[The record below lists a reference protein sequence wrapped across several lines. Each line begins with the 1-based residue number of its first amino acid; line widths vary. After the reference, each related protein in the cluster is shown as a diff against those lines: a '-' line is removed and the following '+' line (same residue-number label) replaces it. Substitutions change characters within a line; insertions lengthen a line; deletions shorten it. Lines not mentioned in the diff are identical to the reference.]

1 LLTFFP
7 LHKRRQ
13 EVVRCATALDSIHG
27 EAANAFWKAEMRSLA
42 SLLKTAGADDAEIS
56 SQIFEF
62 NAAVQE
68 ELQNRSLSAAQRAPQ
83 AG

>member
-1 LLTFFP
+1 MLTFFP
-7 LHKRRQ
+7 LHRRRQ
-13 EVVRCATALDSIHG
+13 EVIRCADALDAIHG

-42 SLLKTAGADDAEIS
+42 GLLKAAGADDAEIS

-68 ELQNRSLSAAQRAPQ
+68 ELQSRSLAALHLAPQ